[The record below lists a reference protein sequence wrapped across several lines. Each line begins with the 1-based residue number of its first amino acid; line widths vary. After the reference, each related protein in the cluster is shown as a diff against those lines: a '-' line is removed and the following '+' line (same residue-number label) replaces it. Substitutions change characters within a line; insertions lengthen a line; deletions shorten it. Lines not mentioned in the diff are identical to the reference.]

1 MAEETNQI
9 AEFAKKYINTTDKLI
24 FLTGKAGTGKTTFLR
39 NIVRNTHKN
48 TVIAAPTGIAAINAG
63 GVTLHSL
70 LQLPFGAFLPDD
82 NPQLSGHIATQINT
96 PKSMMANLQMNNK
109 KREMLRAMEL
119 LIIDEVSM
127 LRADLLDAI
136 DTVLRNIR
144 RRKDRPFGGVQILFI
159 GDLLQ
164 LPPVVKDSEREYL
177 NRYYPSPYFFDACV
191 MRHSGLV
198 YLEMNKIYRQSDPAF
213 IGLLNNLRDSRMT
226 QADIDTLNSFYHP
239 GFKPMPDQHYINL
252 TTHNF
257 KADKINTAALEEL
270 QSQQFEYKATVE
282 GDFQPSSYP
291 VEEILSLKTGAQ
303 VMFIKNDPSWQ
314 SAFFNGKIGT
324 VSKLTKESITVSFS
338 DGSPDVDVEKY
349 TWENKRFKLG
359 TDNSIEE
366 EVIGR
371 FIHYPVKLAWA
382 ITIHKSQGLTFE
394 RAILDVSGAFA
405 PGQVYVALSRLTG
418 LQGLVLSAPFAAQQF
433 AVEEAVVNFVAEKQT
448 ASQQIS
454 DGLQSAAAEY
464 LSSYVSASF
473 DLAGLEWQVRSHSLT
488 YDKSETQS
496 AKQKYAQWA
505 RELISLSAETKL
517 VADKFM
523 AQVRKITAQKQPD
536 IIFLNER
543 LAAAVTY
550 FDPVFAQYRSGF
562 DEHLGTISGIKG
574 TKAYQT
580 EVRDLAA
587 VFGAAQQSMHKAKAM
602 VEAFLSESEFTKET
616 IQKLEINTRIKPLT
630 PVVSKKLPQE
640 KEDTKLLSL
649 QLFIDGHTIDQI
661 AEKRG
666 LKDQTVESHLS
677 WAIIQGT
684 LPISKLLEQDAVDE
698 ILAQAEKLGTDMLSP
713 LKDALGDKYG
723 YRQLR
728 MAMAHKHF
736 LAKKSD
742 S

>member
-9 AEFAKKYINTTDKLI
+9 AEFAKKYINTTEKHI

-39 NIVRNTHKN
+39 NIVKNTHKN

-82 NPQLSGHIATQINT
+82 NPQLGGHIATQINT
-96 PKSMMANLQMNNK
+96 PKSTMANLQMNNK

-136 DTVLRNIR
+136 DTVLRNVR

-164 LPPVVKDSEREYL
+164 LPPVVKDTEREYL

-191 MRHSGLV
+191 MRQSGLV

-213 IGLLNNLRDSRMT
+213 ISLLNNLRDSCMT
-226 QADIDTLNSFYHP
+226 KDDVAKLNSFYQP
-239 GFKPMPDQHYINL
+239 GFKPKPDEHYINL

-270 QSQQFEYKATVE
+270 QTKQFEYKATIE
-282 GDFQPSSYP
+282 GDFLPSSYP
-291 VEEILSLKTGAQ
+291 VEEVLSLKAGAQ
-303 VMFIKNDPSWQ
+303 VMFMKNDPSGQ

-324 VSKLTKESITVSFS
+324 VAKLAKDSITVSFS

-349 TWENKRFKLG
+349 AWENKRFKLG

-366 EVIGR
+366 EVVGK

-418 LQGLVLSAPFAAQQF
+418 LQGLVLSAPFTAQQF
-433 AVEEAVVNFVAEKQT
+433 AVEEAVVNFVAEKQSG
-448 ASQQIS
+448 AQQVS
-454 DGLQSAAAEY
+454 EGLQSAASEY

-473 DLAGLEWQVRSHSLT
+473 DLSGLEWQVRSHALT
-488 YDKSETQS
+488 YDKNESQS
-496 AKQKYAQWA
+496 AKQKYALWA
-505 RELISLSAETKL
+505 RELITLCAETKL

-536 IIFLNER
+536 INFLSER
-543 LAAAVTY
+543 ITAAISY
-550 FDPVFAQYRSGF
+550 FDPVFAQYRTGF

-587 VFGAAQQSMHKAKAM
+587 VFGAAQQAMHKAKAM
-602 VEAFLSESEFTKET
+602 VDAYLSESEFTKET
-616 IQKLEINTRIKPLT
+616 IQKLDINARIKSLT
-630 PVVSKKLPQE
+630 PVVTKKLPQE
-640 KEDTKLLSL
+640 KEDTKMLSL

-666 LKDQTVESHLS
+666 IKDQTVESHLS
-677 WAIIQGT
+677 WAVIQGT
-684 LPISKLLEQDAVDE
+684 LPISRLLPQEAVDE
-698 ILAQAEKLGTDMLSP
+698 ILAQSEKLGSDLLSP
-713 LKDALGDKYG
+713 LKEALGEKYDF
-723 YRQLR
+723 RQLR
-728 MAMAHKHF
+728 MAMAHKHY
-736 LAKKSD
+736 LSKKTE
-742 S
+742 